1 MTPFKDGMLIIK
13 KLKTN
18 SYITGR
24 RKFEEFNK
32 VRNIIVRACMNETNK
47 WIALKLTFT
56 FLSNAKFNLFCLTQF
71 IIKE

>member
-1 MTPFKDGMLIIK
+1 MIIIK

-18 SYITGR
+18 SNITGS

-47 WIALKLTFT
+47 WITLKLTFT
-56 FLSNAKFNLFCLTQF
+56 FLSNAKFNLSV
-71 IIKE
+71 